1 MSLSLHF
8 PEARHVLVIFPL
20 ELVYPVGQ
28 ENVQLDPYVLGQGAI
43 CFTAWSG
50 VTSGVQV
57 TTLNRKWIKS
67 NHLPY
72 LISQRRLLPVPLLL
86 RNIVEIERLLLR
98 AAILVSN
105 VLRGWA

>member
-1 MSLSLHF
+1 M
-8 PEARHVLVIFPL
+8 
-20 ELVYPVGQ
+20 
-28 ENVQLDPYVLGQGAI
+28 
-43 CFTAWSG
+43 
-50 VTSGVQV
+50 

-105 VLRGWA
+105 VLRGWAWGFRGREAKKKIILAFLPPTLEAPCEIARQLLYFSKRP

>member
-1 MSLSLHF
+1 M
-8 PEARHVLVIFPL
+8 
-20 ELVYPVGQ
+20 
-28 ENVQLDPYVLGQGAI
+28 
-43 CFTAWSG
+43 
-50 VTSGVQV
+50 